1 MATSHVC
8 AESAHPVIIFGWG
21 SKIVVMTPDYIVDL
35 KRRHQA
41 LENEIAETLRHCS
54 NDDLLIVDL
63 KLRLMYLRD
72 ELRRLH
78 NKAIPR
84 HSLF

>member
-1 MATSHVC
+1 MTSHVC
-8 AESAHPVIIFGWG
+8 AESACLVIIFGGG

-41 LENEIAETLRHCS
+41 LENEIAETLRYCS

-72 ELRRLH
+72 ELRRFY
-78 NKAIPR
+78 NEIIPR
-84 HSLF
+84 YSLF